1 MYIAALT
8 IPYVQHK
15 KVSDHYKK
23 LFDPQ
28 ECYSEE
34 PGKERAAYI
43 TDNTEA
49 LEYRLKMIRE
59 AKEEVIVSTFDFNA
73 DTGGKDVMSALIE
86 AAHRNVHVR
95 LIVDGISGFL
105 DMLGDPYFQALAST
119 ENIEVKVYNPVNLLK
134 PWTMQARLHDKYVI
148 TDSSMYLLGGR
159 NTTNLFWEIME
170 SIRILT
176 KRFLSMQRK
185 EKVPL

>member
-1 MYIAALT
+1 MRTYDLKTGKKKIRWGRFCLIAVLLYIAALT

-23 LFDPQ
+23 QFDPQ

-86 AAHRNVHVR
+86 AAHRLS
-95 LIVDGISGFL
+95 LIHI
-105 DMLGDPYFQALAST
+105 
-119 ENIEVKVYNPVNLLK
+119 
-134 PWTMQARLHDKYVI
+134 
-148 TDSSMYLLGGR
+148 
-159 NTTNLFWEIME
+159 
-170 SIRILT
+170 
-176 KRFLSMQRK
+176 
-185 EKVPL
+185 

>member
-1 MYIAALT
+1 MRTYDLKTGKKKIRWGRFCLIAVLLYIAALT

-23 LFDPQ
+23 QFDPQ

-49 LEYRLKMIRE
+49 LEYRLKMIQGSERRS
-59 AKEEVIVSTFDFNA
+59 VVSTLIFNA

-95 LIVDGISGFL
+95 LFVDGNQWIFRYAGRSVFSG
-105 DMLGDPYFQALAST
+105 T
-119 ENIEVKVYNPVNLLK
+119 
-134 PWTMQARLHDKYVI
+134 R
-148 TDSSMYLLGGR
+148 
-159 NTTNLFWEIME
+159 
-170 SIRILT
+170 
-176 KRFLSMQRK
+176 
-185 EKVPL
+185 PLQKI

>member
-1 MYIAALT
+1 MSVSLIITKFPVKYNKIAYLTFGQERTILPLNYGETERWQKIRWGRFCLIAVLLYIAALT

-23 LFDPQ
+23 QFDPQ

-95 LIVDGISGFL
+95 LIVDGMSGL
-105 DMLGDPYFQALAST
+105 QSG
-119 ENIEVKVYNPVNLLK
+119 
-134 PWTMQARLHDKYVI
+134 
-148 TDSSMYLLGGR
+148 
-159 NTTNLFWEIME
+159 
-170 SIRILT
+170 
-176 KRFLSMQRK
+176 
-185 EKVPL
+185 

>member
-1 MYIAALT
+1 MRTYDLKTGKKKIRWGRFCLIAVLLYIAALT

-23 LFDPQ
+23 QFDPQ

-59 AKEEVIVSTFDFNA
+59 AKEDRIDF
-73 DTGGKDVMSALIE
+73 
-86 AAHRNVHVR
+86 
-95 LIVDGISGFL
+95 
-105 DMLGDPYFQALAST
+105 
-119 ENIEVKVYNPVNLLK
+119 
-134 PWTMQARLHDKYVI
+134 
-148 TDSSMYLLGGR
+148 
-159 NTTNLFWEIME
+159 
-170 SIRILT
+170 
-176 KRFLSMQRK
+176 
-185 EKVPL
+185 